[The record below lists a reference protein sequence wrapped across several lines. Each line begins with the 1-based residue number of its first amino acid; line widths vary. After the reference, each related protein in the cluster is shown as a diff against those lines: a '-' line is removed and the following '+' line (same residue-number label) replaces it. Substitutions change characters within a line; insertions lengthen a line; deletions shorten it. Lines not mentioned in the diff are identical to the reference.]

1 MVGFAIF
8 DLHLGSRPSIAY
20 CHVRALGR
28 LGALG
33 GLGLSDLKAV
43 FVKQ

>member
-1 MVGFAIF
+1 MTGFAIF
-8 DLHLGSRPSIAY
+8 DFHLGSRPSIAY
-20 CHVRALGR
+20 CRVRALGR

-43 FVKQ
+43 FIEQ